1 MGTEAER
8 KDARKAM
15 MTDFRLIIKQ
25 ADKDRYTKEE
35 LYDLIDT
42 VILAMDQE
50 T

>member
-1 MGTEAER
+1 MDAGVER
-8 KDARKAM
+8 RDTRKAM

-50 T
+50 A